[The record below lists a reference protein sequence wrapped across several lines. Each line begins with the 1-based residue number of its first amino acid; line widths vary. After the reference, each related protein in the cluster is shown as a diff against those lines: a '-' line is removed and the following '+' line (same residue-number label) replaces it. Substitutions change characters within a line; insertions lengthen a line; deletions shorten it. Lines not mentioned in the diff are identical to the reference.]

1 MRYRPIFSD
10 SAVEFLA
17 TLPRR
22 RQRRLLDRAQELASD
37 PFLVPDIKLM
47 DDEGREIS
55 HVLVDDFLFSF
66 WPDHAMKVVMIVGF
80 EDSS

>member
-17 TLPRR
+17 SLSRR

-37 PFLVPDIKLM
+37 PFLIPDIKLI
-47 DDEGREIS
+47 DEEGREIS
-55 HVLVDDFLFSF
+55 HILIDDFLFSF
-66 WPDHAMKVVMIVGF
+66 WPDHATKVVMIVEI
-80 EDSS
+80 EDGS

>member
-22 RQRRLLDRAQELASD
+22 RQRKLLDRVQELADD
-37 PFLVPDIKLM
+37 PFLVPDFRRRDE
-47 DDEGREIS
+47 DDREIS
-55 HVLVDDFLFSF
+55 HILIDDFLFNF
-66 WPDHAMKVVMIVGF
+66 WTDHATKVVMIVEI
-80 EDSS
+80 EDAS

>member
-1 MRYRPIFSD
+1 MRYRPVFSD
-10 SAVEFLA
+10 AAVEFLA

-22 RQRRLLDRAQELASD
+22 RQRRLLDRVQELASD
-37 PFLVPDIKLM
+37 PLLVPDIKLM

-55 HVLVDDFLFSF
+55 HVLADDFLFSF
-66 WPDHAMKVVMIVGF
+66 WPDHAMKVVMIVGI